1 MALETVELI
10 RNAEAKAAE
19 IAADA
24 RAEAKARMAR
34 AADDC
39 NKIDREAVKRA
50 SDHEAEVMKNASQ
63 KAQMLSDEAK
73 AEAKAKCDELKSN
86 AENRRSAAVKAA
98 LEIIIP

>member
-24 RAEAKARMAR
+24 KAEAKVRMAR

-50 SDHEAEVMKNASQ
+50 SDYEAEVMKKASQ
-63 KAQMLSDEAK
+63 KAQTLSETAK
-73 AEAKAKCDELKSN
+73 AEAKAKCDELKGN
-86 AENRRSAAVKAA
+86 AENRRSAALKAA
-98 LEIIIP
+98 IEILIP